1 MRTFLKVI
9 DTINEWVGR
18 VSSFSVL
25 ILTVIVAA
33 EVILR
38 YVFNRP
44 TLCGFEYTKY
54 VYGFHF
60 MIVGGYV
67 LLHKGHVSIDIFY
80 SKVSKKAQV
89 IMDIISYLV
98 FFFPFVS
105 IMLWQGIL
113 FAQKSWLVYERDWTI
128 CESPVYP
135 AKTVIPFA
143 IFLLLLQGIS
153 TFIKKLLLLF
163 KGEEIA

>member
-1 MRTFLKVI
+1 MRTFLKII
-9 DTINEWVGR
+9 DITNEWVGR
-18 VSSFSVL
+18 VSSFSVI
-25 ILTVIVAA
+25 ILMVIVAV

-60 MIVGGYV
+60 MIVGGFV

-80 SKVSKKAQV
+80 AKVSKKTQV
-89 IMDIISYLV
+89 ILDIVAYLV

-105 IMLWQGIL
+105 IMLWQGLL
-113 FAQKSWLVYERDWTI
+113 FAQKSWLVLERDWTI

-135 AKTVIPFA
+135 AKTVIPVA
-143 IFLLLLQGIS
+143 ILLLLLQGIS
-153 TFIKKLLLLF
+153 VFIKKLYILF
-163 KGEEIA
+163 KGEEIS

>member
-1 MRTFLKVI
+1 MRKFLKVI

-18 VSSFSVL
+18 VSSFSVI
-25 ILTVIVAA
+25 ILAMIVAA

-60 MIVGGYV
+60 MMVGGYV

-80 SKVSKKAQV
+80 AKVSKKAQV
-89 IMDIISYLV
+89 IMDIVSYLI

-105 IMLWQGIL
+105 IMLWQGFL
-113 FAQKSWLVYERDWTI
+113 FAQKSWLVLERDWTI

-135 AKTVIPFA
+135 AKTVIPIA
-143 IFLLLLQGIS
+143 ILLLMLQGIS
-153 TFIKKLLLLF
+153 TFIKKLYILF
-163 KGEEIA
+163 KGEEIS